1 MSKQRPRN
9 KSGST
14 LALIVALLATVG
26 LAIIL
31 FGVKY
36 SQELGSYQEEKSAIE
51 AAALVAAKD
60 LSRIVLEDPNYGF
73 IALSDYAPVGRGTVA
88 GDGYALP
95 VQSINTLLATV
106 RADMIVAD
114 YMQDPVMR
122 SLALRDYK
130 NAIAAQKHL
139 VDYLTNIIDANGRG
153 QDINGS
159 IVSPLQ
165 DATEVYKKNAV
176 RMEGKY
182 AELVPGSLKLS
193 LGYVP
198 NSQSSRA
205 AVLQPLSV
213 SQVSSNQQLNGF
225 YMPNVSVFYK
235 NKYPVVFAALG
246 ADANLVEAKSFQVDL
261 GVAASVPTVVK
272 VQAQEVYHDNDV
284 HGPATHTVSIAAA
297 AEAGS
302 IIDRRPHPGALTLTF
317 LNGPITE
324 IQTLG
329 DIFKQGQIASDPT
342 DLLQTPLNGDY
353 PDSPLS
359 PFSISLL
366 PGASPTHPQF
376 SNLISVGFYDW
387 LRRAGPNLNIS
398 QLMSILTTPLNYS
411 GNGPQVHFFEVQ
423 TDGSI
428 KYTVQSASLANLV
441 ISQHQWG
448 AISGLGLDSAAK
460 KNMNSTIYYDLQL
473 TDFTYQPG
481 RINGGKHGGEPL
493 SYPGLMKPNPNAKNS
508 LVQTLLEN
516 SQWMYRSFLTN
527 SGADSVRP
535 TYNNSGIA
543 FDFTFRLR
551 QNPN

>member
-1 MSKQRPRN
+1 MSQQRPRS

-14 LALIVALLATVG
+14 LALIVALLATIG

-31 FGVKY
+31 FGLKY

-60 LSRIVLEDPNYGF
+60 LSRIVLEDPNFGF

-95 VQSINTLLATV
+95 VEGINTLMATV
-106 RADMIVAD
+106 RADMILAD

-122 SLALRDYK
+122 SLAQRDYK
-130 NAIAAQKHL
+130 NAIAAQQHL
-139 VDYLTNIIDANGRG
+139 VDYLTNRVNANGRG
-153 QDINGS
+153 EDINGS

-182 AELVPGSLKLS
+182 AQLVPGSLRLS

-205 AVLQPLSV
+205 ALLQPV
-213 SQVSSNQQLNGF
+213 SAAQVSSSQQMNGC
-225 YMPNVSVFYK
+225 YMPNVTVFYK
-235 NKYPVVFAALG
+235 NKYPVVFAALE
-246 ADANLVEAKSFQVDL
+246 ANANLVEVKSFQADL
-261 GVAASVPTVVK
+261 GINNAVPTVVK
-272 VQAQEVYHDNDV
+272 VQAQEIYHDTDV
-284 HGPATHTVSIAAA
+284 HGPGTHTVSIASA

-302 IIDRRPHPGALTLTF
+302 IIDRRPNPGALTLTF
-317 LNGPITE
+317 LNGPVAE

-329 DIFKQGQIASDPT
+329 DIFKQGQIATDPT
-342 DLLQTPLNGDY
+342 DLLQSPLRGDY
-353 PDSPLS
+353 PDTPLS
-359 PFSISLL
+359 QFSIGSLQ
-366 PGASPTHPQF
+366 GVSPTHPQF
-376 SNLISVGFYDW
+376 NNLISVGFYDW
-387 LRRAGPNLNIS
+387 LRRSGTNLNIA
-398 QLMSILTTPLNYS
+398 QVMSILTTPLNYS
-411 GNGPQVHFFEVQ
+411 GGGPQVHFFEVQ
-423 TDGSI
+423 TDGTI
-428 KYTVQSASLANLV
+428 KYTVQSASQTNLA
-441 ISQHQWG
+441 ISQDQWG

-460 KNMNSTIYYDLQL
+460 KNMNITLYYDLQL

-493 SYPGLMKPNPNAKNS
+493 SYPGVMKPNPNAGNS

-535 TYNNSGIA
+535 TYNSSGIA